1 MYAQFVRCSKY
12 EEVYVFMLC
21 QPRELNS
28 VSANEFLTT
37 ENLMPIEINRQV
49 KLNDDQFTK

>member
-1 MYAQFVRCSKY
+1 MPSLFVVRSMKK
-12 EEVYVFMLC
+12 YVFMLC

-49 KLNDDQFTK
+49 KLNDD